1 MKFTIITLQLNK
13 CWFMEMFI
21 SKVCIGEVEH
31 LTYFLNSV
39 KKTTNLTQDQISDH
53 SKDLLHSDL

>member
-1 MKFTIITLQLNK
+1 
-13 CWFMEMFI
+13 MEMFI